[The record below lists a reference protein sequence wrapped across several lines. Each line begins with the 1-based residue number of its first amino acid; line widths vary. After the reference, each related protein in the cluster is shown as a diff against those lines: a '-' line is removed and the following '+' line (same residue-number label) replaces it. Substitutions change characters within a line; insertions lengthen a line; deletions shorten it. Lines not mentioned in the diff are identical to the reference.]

1 MKKILR
7 LKLPLLIIAVLL
19 LAALI
24 NCASAA
30 APARQLTIMV
40 YMTGSDLESGYG
52 AATNDITEMLRAH
65 TDAEN
70 VNLIVMTGG
79 SHKWWGGFPSDR
91 TVIYEINGRRPTEVW
106 SSDVLN
112 MADAATLTTFID
124 YGYAN
129 YPAEDYALIL
139 WDHGGGP
146 LMGVCADE
154 LHVDNGVTDMLD
166 MVELQTAL
174 SMSPCASQ
182 PLEWIG
188 FDACLMSSIETACMC
203 APYAEYMIASQEVE
217 PGTGWNYAFLSGIA
231 ADADGA
237 ATGRRIVD
245 AYIESF
251 GSSANMYPLTLACI
265 DLGEVYDVETAL
277 DAMFSSI
284 NGVLDESSFSI
295 FSNKRRDTRALG
307 RASTG
312 SEYDLVDLFNLT
324 QQYADQAPEAAAQL
338 LSAID
343 EAVIY
348 HRSNIENT
356 NGLSVY
362 YPYFN
367 KDYYTYLWEAEY
379 SRLFFAPGYTNYL
392 RSFASI
398 WLGESMSSWSGLR
411 ASALAPLPEEEDV
424 TTLTMELTDD
434 QLSNFSGA
442 ELYVMSHDA
451 TLDHYSFVYSTDDVT
466 LDGNTLTARYNNRA
480 LYVIGANGEPLT
492 GSLEYHVTEDTYL
505 LRAVLMEGEHTL
517 DGESMPVY
525 LQLKPIE
532 GTDELQVVGVIDLT
546 QQLGLNSGKQNA
558 SLDPEIW
565 HTISIIRYPSYATYD
580 ENGQILPFSQWE
592 DSPWVFAD
600 YFSTD
605 QEWSIRF
612 VEENFNTDQFAA
624 MITVTDTQ
632 GNEYASDLTAIP
644 NHNLEQFPIEPCVI
658 ADNEFVTIEL
668 IDAYY
673 SLAAYDPGLRFHMR
687 TTNKTDKLINTN
699 TQHYII
705 DGLVLNT
712 TSRITD
718 DLEAGAAID
727 TMMDIPAYKLYENNI
742 TSMDSID
749 FEITVS
755 DDNLDTLCR
764 VEASLPGHIDLSPIM
779 PAPPA
784 SCAPV
789 TIPEEGVMNIE
800 LFDVTDN
807 GDGTYGGWLRYV
819 NNSGADYDT
828 YINDADINGHAI
840 PDFLSHPLWLPDG
853 ATYYRYITLASGG
866 EYNTLYL
873 DDLPQLADP
882 CAYWGVDTIETISL
896 KLIDKNYDSAY
907 VDVTLPGPIAFARDA
922 EPASTMPLYEDEYIA
937 VSIREA
943 ITDTEYGKA
952 GLVLHVVNK
961 TDSPRIL
968 GFDTATLNGTSVYA
982 GGSTDTGI
990 IGSLNYSHYDLE
1002 PNLSERLLILF
1013 NATDLGEDPAIETF
1027 SFCMYFGESED
1038 ALTYTDPITVTL
1050 PAGLTLNSF
1059 PEGGVSHE
1067 EMAVSEVA
1075 FAGVM
1080 EPAELIVEKV
1090 AAPEDPSMY
1099 LRTISAQ
1106 LTEEQAA
1113 SFKNGQLIIIQK
1125 FVNPDGGEIFRILSA
1140 ADTLT
1145 LNDDATV
1152 TGEYSG
1158 LLLTPAGDP
1167 ASIITT
1173 IEKSHDPDNTVISS
1187 GYIII
1192 RDGNYQLDS
1201 INLNNILI
1209 NCTGPEANVE
1219 SITSENTS
1227 IRSYIYS
1234 QMEHWY
1240 YDVVPAYDA
1249 DGVLIHYSD
1258 MASPDFSAACE
1269 YTFEN
1274 GALELELRPAAADDR
1289 LYALFAINCN
1299 DGSGFCLEP
1308 IPLD

>member
-7 LKLPLLIIAVLL
+7 LKLPLLIIATLL
-19 LAALI
+19 LSTLMS
-24 NCASAA
+24 CASAA
-30 APARQLTIMV
+30 APERKLTIMV

-91 TVIYEINGRRPTEVW
+91 TVIHEISGRRPTEVW
-106 SSDVLN
+106 SSDVMN
-112 MADAATLTTFID
+112 MADADTLATFIN

-154 LHVDNGVTDMLD
+154 LHVNNGVTDMLD

-217 PGTGWNYAFLSGIA
+217 PGSGWNYAFLSGIA
-231 ADADGA
+231 ADPDGA
-237 ATGRRIVD
+237 ATGTRIAD

-251 GSSANMYPLTLACI
+251 GPSANMYPLTLACI
-265 DLGEVYDVETAL
+265 DLSKVYDVETAL
-277 DAMFSSI
+277 DNMFSSI
-284 NGVLDESSFSI
+284 NGVLDESSFSVL
-295 FSNKRRDTRALG
+295 SNKRRDTRALG

-312 SEYDLVDLFNLT
+312 SEYDLVDLYNLT

-338 LSAID
+338 MTAID
-343 EAVIY
+343 EAVIC
-348 HRSNIENT
+348 HRTNIENT

-398 WLGESMSSWSGLR
+398 WLGESMSSWAGLK
-411 ASALAPLPEEEDV
+411 ANTLAPIPEEEDM

-434 QLSNFSGA
+434 QLANFSGA
-442 ELYVMSHDA
+442 EMYVMSHDA

-480 LYVIGANGEPLT
+480 LYVVDENGEPLT

-505 LRAVLMEGEHTL
+505 LRAVLMEGEHEL
-517 DGESMPVY
+517 DGETMPVY
-525 LQLKPIE
+525 LQLKPVE
-532 GTDELQVVGVIDLT
+532 GTDELQVIGVIDLT

-558 SLDPEIW
+558 SLDPEVW

-592 DSPWVFAD
+592 DSSWIFAD

-658 ADNEFVTIEL
+658 ADNEFIKIEL

-687 TTNKTDKLINTN
+687 TTNKTDKSINTN
-699 TQHYII
+699 TQHYIV

-712 TSRITD
+712 TARITD
-718 DLEAGAAID
+718 DLEAGATID
-727 TMMDIPAYKLYENNI
+727 TMMDIPAYKLYEHNI
-742 TSMDSID
+742 TTMDSIS

-755 DDNLDTLCR
+755 DDNLDTLCK
-764 VEASLPGHIDLSPIM
+764 VEASLPGNIDLAPII
-779 PAPPA
+779 PSAPTTG
-784 SCAPV
+784 APV
-789 TIPEEGVMNIE
+789 TVPEAGVMNIE

-807 GDGTYGGWLRYV
+807 GDGTFGGWLRYV

-828 YINDADINGHAI
+828 HITDAIINNHAV
-840 PDFLSHPLWLPDG
+840 PDFLTLPLWLPDG
-853 ATYYRYITLASGG
+853 ATYYRYVTLSSEG
-866 EYNTLYL
+866 EYSTLYL
-873 DDLPQLADP
+873 DDLPQLTDP
-882 CAYWGVDTIETISL
+882 CAYWGLDTIETLSL
-896 KLIDKNYDSAY
+896 KLTDKNYDSAY

-922 EPASTMPLYEDEYIA
+922 EPVSTMPLYEDEHIS

-943 ITDTEYGKA
+943 IADLDYGRA

-961 TDSPRIL
+961 TDAPQIL
-968 GFDTATLNGTSVYA
+968 GFDTATLNGASVYA
-982 GGSTDTGI
+982 SGSTDTSI
-990 IGSLNYSHYDLE
+990 IGSLNYGHAELK
-1002 PNLSERLLILF
+1002 PGLTERLIILF
-1013 NATDLGEDPAIETF
+1013 NATDLGDDPAIETI
-1027 SFCMYFGESED
+1027 SFCMYFGPSED
-1038 ALTYTDPITVTL
+1038 DLTYTDPITVTL
-1050 PAGLTLNSF
+1050 PAGLTFTTF
-1059 PEGGVSHE
+1059 PADGVGHE
-1067 EMAVSEVA
+1067 EMTVTEVA

-1080 EPAELIVEKV
+1080 EPSDLIVDKI
-1090 AAPEDPSMY
+1090 AAPENPGDY

-1106 LTEEQAA
+1106 LTGEQAA
-1113 SFKNGQLIIIQK
+1113 SFMNGQLIIIQK
-1125 FVNPDGGEIFRILSA
+1125 FADPDGGEIFRIITA
-1140 ADTLT
+1140 ADSLT
-1145 LNDDATV
+1145 LGDDGTV

-1158 LLLTPAGDP
+1158 LMLTPANSP
-1167 ASIITT
+1167 ESIITT
-1173 IEKSHDPDNTVISS
+1173 IEKSHAPDNIDISS
-1187 GYIII
+1187 GYITI
-1192 RDGNYQLDS
+1192 RDANYQLDR
-1201 INLNNILI
+1201 IDLNNILI
-1209 NCTGPEANVE
+1209 TGKGPEADVTGV
-1219 SITSENTS
+1219 SSENAS
-1227 IRSYIYS
+1227 IRSYTYS

-1249 DGVLIHYSD
+1249 NGVLIHYSD
-1258 MASPDFSAACE
+1258 MAYPDFSAACE
-1269 YTFEN
+1269 CTFEN
-1274 GALELELRPAAADDR
+1274 GALELQLRPANADDQ
-1289 LYALFAINCN
+1289 LYALFAINCK